1 MSRFFPGVQARMGRW
16 TYYLV
21 KMKMR
26 ELHEVKFA
34 SEMQEGSGLA
44 EALQRDL
51 DANRSSRQIVTYLQ
65 ETPDRFFNSI
75 VIAGIGG
82 KPKWFPVD
90 MAEDPRLAMLGDGE
104 LSSSFGVLRFD
115 GTEDMYAIDGQHRLY
130 AIKKMTDPTS
140 DAYINRPK
148 DFENEELS
156 VVLVVPGDVED
167 RGEFLKRYRRLFS
180 NLNRYAK
187 PMDKATT
194 IILDEDD
201 AIAICLRNIF
211 HDHKFFKTAGP
222 ERDST
227 IIDTRKGKSMRAEQ
241 VHFTN
246 IETLYSMFEKL
257 LESRDRKNSGWDSD
271 SRKTNEFIRF
281 RPDESKLESLTS
293 ELSNIWTALLEVL
306 PVLKSPPYKMRN
318 HSVAIDPTATEDRDH
333 FLFWPLGQDVLAA
346 VARSLLDD
354 NGITDESK
362 LSEIVLA
369 LKPLQKVNWDLNF
382 APWIHLIIEPTAS
395 GNWKMRDTDRAK
407 VQTFAISLIL
417 GLLMPGLDETTL
429 DEFKKKYVQYL
440 VFLADDP
447 RELKEVRETLW
458 LETLKSFAH

>member
-201 AIAICLRNIF
+201 AIAICLRNVF
-211 HDHKFFKTAGP
+211 HDHEFFKTAGP

-246 IETLYSMFEKL
+246 IETLYSMFETL
-257 LESRDRKNSGWDSD
+257 LESRDRKNSGWDSEN
-271 SRKTNEFIRF
+271 RKTNEFIRF
-281 RPDESKLESLTS
+281 RPDESTLESLTS
-293 ELSNIWTALLEVL
+293 ELSHIWTALLEVL

-354 NGITDESK
+354 NGITGESK
-362 LSEIVLA
+362 LSEIILA

-395 GNWKMRDTDRAK
+395 GNWKMRDTDRTK
-407 VQTFAISLIL
+407 VQTFSISLIL
-417 GLLMPGLDETTL
+417 GLLTPGLDETTL
-429 DEFKKKYVQYL
+429 DEFKKKYIQYL
-440 VFLADDP
+440 IFLADDP

-458 LETLKSFAH
+458 LETLKSFDL

>member
-1 MSRFFPGVQARMGRW
+1 MSRFFPGVQAQMGRW

-34 SEMQEGSGLA
+34 SEMQEGSGLGA
-44 EALQRDL
+44 ALQREL
-51 DANRSSRQIVTYLQ
+51 DENRSSRQIVTYLQ

-90 MAEDPRLAMLGDGE
+90 MADDPRLAMLGDGA
-104 LSSSFGVLRFD
+104 LNSSFGVLRFD

-156 VVLVVPGDVED
+156 VVLVVPGDVEN
-167 RGEFLKRYRRLFS
+167 RAEFLKRYRRLFS

-201 AIAICLRNIF
+201 AIAICLRNVF
-211 HDHKFFKTAGP
+211 HDHEFFKTAGP

-227 IIDTRKGKSMRAEQ
+227 VIDTKKGKSMKAEQ

-246 IETLYSMFEKL
+246 IETLYSMFEAL
-257 LESRDRKNSGWDSD
+257 LESRERKNSGWDAEN
-271 SRKTNEFIRF
+271 RKTNDFIRF
-281 RPDESKLESLTS
+281 RPDEPTLDSLTT

-306 PVLKSPPYKMRN
+306 PVLRNPPYKMRN
-318 HSVAIDPTATEDRDH
+318 HSIVSDPDATEDRDH
-333 FLFWPLGQDVLAA
+333 FLFWPLGQDLLAI

-354 NGITDESK
+354 SDITVESK
-362 LSEIVLA
+362 LADIVRA
-369 LKPLQKVNWDLNF
+369 LKPLEKAKWDLNV
-382 APWIHLIIEPTAS
+382 APWIHLILEPTAS
-395 GNWKMRDTDRAK
+395 GSWKMRDTDRSK
-407 VQTFAISLIL
+407 VQNFAVSLIL
-417 GLLMPGLDETTL
+417 GLLTPGLDDTTL
-429 DEFKKKYVQYL
+429 DEFKKKYIQFL
-440 VFLADDP
+440 IFLADDP
-447 RELKEVRETLW
+447 RDLKAVRETLW
-458 LETLKSFAH
+458 TETLRSFGI

>member
-1 MSRFFPGVQARMGRW
+1 
-16 TYYLV
+16 
-21 KMKMR
+21 MR

-156 VVLVVPGDVED
+156 VVLVVPGDVEN

-211 HDHKFFKTAGP
+211 HDHEFFKTAGP

-227 IIDTRKGKSMRAEQ
+227 IIDTHKGKSMRAEQ

-257 LESRDRKNSGWDSD
+257 LESRDRKNSGWDSEN
-271 SRKTNEFIRF
+271 RKTNEFIRF

-354 NGITDESK
+354 NGITGESK
-362 LSEIVLA
+362 LSEIILA
-369 LKPLQKVNWDLNF
+369 LKPLQKVNWDLNL

-395 GNWKMRDTDRAK
+395 GNWRMRDTDRAK

-429 DEFKKKYVQYL
+429 EEFKKKYIQYL

-447 RELKEVRETLW
+447 RELKEIRETLW
-458 LETLKSFAH
+458 LETLKSFGH

>member
-115 GTEDMYAIDGQHRLY
+115 GTENMYAIDGQHRLY

-156 VVLVVPGDVED
+156 VVLVVPGEVED
-167 RGEFLKRYRRLFS
+167 RGDFLKRYRRLFS

-201 AIAICLRNIF
+201 AIAICLRNVF
-211 HDHKFFKTAGP
+211 HDHEFFKTAGP

-227 IIDTRKGKSMRAEQ
+227 IIDTRKGKSMKAEQ

-257 LESRDRKNSGWDSD
+257 LESRDRKNSGWDSEN
-271 SRKTNEFIRF
+271 RKTNEFIRF
-281 RPDESKLESLTS
+281 RPDESTLESLTS

-306 PVLKSPPYKMRN
+306 PVLKSSPYKMRN

-333 FLFWPLGQDVLAA
+333 LLFWPLGQDILAT

-354 NGITDESK
+354 HGITSESK
-362 LSEIVLA
+362 LTEIVLA
-369 LKPLQKVNWDLNF
+369 LRPLQKVNWDLNL
-382 APWIHLIIEPTAS
+382 APWIHLLLEPTAT
-395 GNWKMRDTDRAK
+395 GNWRMRDTDRAK

-417 GLLMPGLDETTL
+417 GLLMPGLDDATI
-429 DEFKKKYVQYL
+429 DEFKKKYNQYL

-447 RELKEVRETLW
+447 RDLKEVRESLW
-458 LETLKSFAH
+458 IETLKSFDR